1 MCIRAVHAF
10 ARGNWFQDQWSEGKF
25 CWVKS
30 GFWLSGVNNPAMNE
44 NILKTQRCRC
54 WQRGCSWMFHWLCCL
69 KRGGKKLMSLP
80 MIILNRIMGA
90 HWSFQLIPLWIIHH
104 SDWKLASDVLTSY
117 FSTALEGVYSEIL
130 TSSAKEKAALKKKKK
145 VQNGFKSY
153 WADFGV
159 RCSGCPPS
167 SFECNSATCDGC
179 NHSSSWPQLAL
190 NQLHVVPREFQTSLD
205 KDGTK

>member
-1 MCIRAVHAF
+1 MCKIREKTGTQ
-10 ARGNWFQDQWSEGKF
+10 ARCDTKPYAGTCTISHRYCHDLWF
-25 CWVKS
+25 VKKCVLELCMPLPAAT
-30 GFWLSGVNNPAMNE
+30 GFRISDLKANSVGLNLGFGFQVLIILLWMK
-44 NILKTQRCRC
+44 ILKTQRCRC

-145 VQNGFKSY
+145 SPKWF
-153 WADFGV
+153 
-159 RCSGCPPS
+159 
-167 SFECNSATCDGC
+167 
-179 NHSSSWPQLAL
+179 
-190 NQLHVVPREFQTSLD
+190 
-205 KDGTK
+205 

>member
-10 ARGNWFQDQWSEGKF
+10 AHGNWFQDQWSEGKF

-30 GFWLSGVNNPAMNE
+30 GFWLSGVNNPAVNE

-145 VQNGFKSY
+145 SPKWF
-153 WADFGV
+153 
-159 RCSGCPPS
+159 
-167 SFECNSATCDGC
+167 
-179 NHSSSWPQLAL
+179 
-190 NQLHVVPREFQTSLD
+190 
-205 KDGTK
+205 